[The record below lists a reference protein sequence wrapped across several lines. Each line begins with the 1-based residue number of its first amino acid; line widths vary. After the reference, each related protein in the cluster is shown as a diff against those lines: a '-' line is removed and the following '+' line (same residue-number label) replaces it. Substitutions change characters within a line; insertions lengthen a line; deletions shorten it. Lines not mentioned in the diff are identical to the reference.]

1 MLMQVFCQLKCP
13 LNHHS
18 KHATLSSMQKSE
30 ILERLS
36 ALSARYEKIEPTLA
50 LSEKK
55 AEFEQLQAQMSAS
68 DFWNNPD
75 NAQKISQ
82 KASGLENFVKTWTV
96 IADNLKD
103 LPELSEMA
111 NEKELPDIAT
121 EVEKTEKDFAA
132 GETETLL
139 SGEYDGHNA
148 ILKISTG
155 NGGQDA
161 EDFSQILLRMYLRYA
176 ERKGWKVQIMEEST
190 SDVGLKS
197 AMLEITGL
205 NVYGFLKSEHGVHR
219 LIRLSPFNA
228 KSLRQTSFSRVEIL
242 PAIEQDTDLDI
253 AESDLRIDVFRSSG
267 AGGQSVNTTD
277 SAVRIT
283 YLPLNL
289 VVTCQNEKSQ
299 LQNKQAAMK
308 VLKSRL
314 LQLQLEQN
322 AEKIDELRG
331 EQMENSF
338 GSQIR
343 TYTLQPYQLVKDHRT
358 DFEMGSPDKAFD
370 GELDGF
376 ADAFLR
382 KS

>member
-1 MLMQVFCQLKCP
+1 ME
-13 LNHHS
+13 
-18 KHATLSSMQKSE
+18 KSE
-30 ILERLS
+30 ILERLDD
-36 ALSARYEKIEPTLA
+36 LRARFTKIDPTLG
-50 LSEKK
+50 LEEKK
-55 AEFEQLQAQMSAS
+55 ASFAKLQEEISS
-68 DFWNNPD
+68 PDFWNNPD
-75 NAQKISQ
+75 NAQRVSQ
-82 KASGLENFVKTWTV
+82 KASELDNFIKNWTI
-96 IADNLKD
+96 IADNIRD
-103 LPELSEMA
+103 LPELTEMA
-111 NEKELPDIAT
+111 SKEELKDIAT
-121 EVEKTEKDFAA
+121 EVVKTENDFNK

-139 SGEYDGHNA
+139 SGEYDGNNA

-161 EDFSQILLRMYLRYA
+161 EDFSKILLRMYLRYA
-176 ERKGWKVQIMEEST
+176 ERKNWKVQIIEEST

-197 AMLEITGL
+197 ALIEITGL
-205 NVYGFLKSEHGVHR
+205 NAYGLLKSEHGVHR

-242 PAIEQDTDLDI
+242 PMIEQDTDIDI
-253 AESDLRIDVFRSSG
+253 AESDLRVDVFRASG
-267 AGGQSVNTTD
+267 CGGQSVNTTD
-277 SAVRIT
+277 SAVRLT

-299 LQNKQAAMK
+299 LQNKQSAMR

-314 LQLQLEQN
+314 LQLKLEQN
-322 AEKIDELRG
+322 AEKISELRG

-376 ADAFLR
+376 VDAYLR
-382 KS
+382 KK

>member
-1 MLMQVFCQLKCP
+1 MTYMFE
-13 LNHHS
+13 
-18 KHATLSSMQKSE
+18 HAILSSMQKSE
-30 ILERLS
+30 ILERIS
-36 ALSARYEKIEPTLA
+36 ALTARYQEIEGTLA
-50 LSEKK
+50 LDEKK
-55 AEFEQLQAQMSAS
+55 AKFEQLQSEISAPE
-68 DFWNNPD
+68 FWNTPD
-75 NAQKISQ
+75 VAQKISQ
-82 KASGLENFVKTWTV
+82 KASWLETFIKRWTS
-96 IADNLKD
+96 IADNLRD
-103 LPELSEMA
+103 LPQLAEMA
-111 NEKELPDIAT
+111 NEKELVDIAMDLK
-121 EVEKTEKDFAA
+121 KTEKDFSA

-139 SGEYDGHNA
+139 SGEYDNHNA

-161 EDFSQILLRMYLRYA
+161 EDFSQMLLRMYLRYA
-176 ERKGWKVQIMEEST
+176 ERKGWKTEIIEEST

-197 AMLEITGL
+197 AMIEITGL
-205 NVYGFLKSEHGVHR
+205 NAYGLLKSEHGVHR

-228 KSLRQTSFSRVEIL
+228 KNLRQTSFSRVEIL
-242 PAIEQDTDLDI
+242 PMIEQDTDVEI
-253 AESDLRIDVFRSSG
+253 AESDLRIDVFRASG
-267 AGGQSVNTTD
+267 NGGQSVNTTD

-299 LQNKQAAMK
+299 LQNKQSAMK

-322 AEKIDELRG
+322 AEKIEELRG

-358 DFEMGSPDKAFD
+358 DFELGNPDKVFD

-376 ADAFLR
+376 VDAFLR
-382 KS
+382 KQ

>member
-1 MLMQVFCQLKCP
+1 MEK
-13 LNHHS
+13 
-18 KHATLSSMQKSE
+18 TE
-30 ILERLS
+30 ILERLGI
-36 ALSARYEKIEPTLA
+36 LKERFEKIESTLG
-50 LSEKK
+50 LEDKK
-55 AEFEQLQAQMSAS
+55 AEFAKMQEEMSAPE
-68 DFWNNPD
+68 FWNNPE
-75 NAQKISQ
+75 NAQKVSQ
-82 KASGLENFVKTWTV
+82 KASGLENFVKTWTG
-96 IADNLKD
+96 IKENIRD
-103 LPELSEMA
+103 LPELAEMA
-111 NEKELPDIAT
+111 DEAELKDIAT
-121 EVEKTEKDFAA
+121 EVINTEENFNK

-139 SGEYDGHNA
+139 SGEYDSHNA

-161 EDFSQILLRMYLRYA
+161 EDFSQMLLRMYLRYA
-176 ERKGWKVQIMEEST
+176 ERKGWKTQIIEEST

-205 NVYGFLKSEHGVHR
+205 NAYGFLKSEHGVHR

-242 PAIEQDTDLDI
+242 PMIEQDTDVEI

-299 LQNKQAAMK
+299 LQNKHAAMK

-358 DFEMGSPDKAFD
+358 DYEMGSPDKAFD

-376 ADAFLR
+376 VDAFLR
-382 KS
+382 KK

>member
-1 MLMQVFCQLKCP
+1 
-13 LNHHS
+13 
-18 KHATLSSMQKSE
+18 MQKSE

-36 ALSARYEKIEPTLA
+36 ALTARYKKIEPTLA
-50 LSEKK
+50 LDKKK
-55 AEFEQLQAQMSAS
+55 AEFEELQAQMSAP

-82 KASGLENFVKTWTV
+82 KASALENFVKTWTA
-96 IADNLKD
+96 ISDNLCD
-103 LPELSEMA
+103 LPELADMA
-111 NEKELPDIAT
+111 DEKELPDIAT
-121 EVEKTEKDFAA
+121 ELEKTEKDFNA

-161 EDFSQILLRMYLRYA
+161 EDFSQMLLRMYLRYA

-197 AMLEITGL
+197 AMIEITGL
-205 NVYGFLKSEHGVHR
+205 NTYGFLKSEHGVHR

-242 PAIEQDTDLDI
+242 PMIEQDTDIDL

-382 KS
+382 KQ

>member
-1 MLMQVFCQLKCP
+1 
-13 LNHHS
+13 
-18 KHATLSSMQKSE
+18 MQKSE
-30 ILERLS
+30 ILERLH
-36 ALSARYEKIEPTLA
+36 ALSARYKKIEPTLA
-50 LSEKK
+50 LNEKK
-55 AEFEQLQAQMSAS
+55 TEFEQLQAKMNAPE
-68 DFWNNPD
+68 FWNNPSV
-75 NAQKISQ
+75 AQKVSH
-82 KASGLENFVKTWTV
+82 KAAALETFVKTWTT
-96 IADNLKD
+96 ISDNLRD
-103 LPELSEMA
+103 LPQLAEMA
-111 NEKELPDIAT
+111 DETELQDIARET
-121 EVEKTEKDFAA
+121 QKIETDFTK

-139 SGEYDGHNA
+139 AGEYDGYNA

-161 EDFSQILLRMYLRYA
+161 EDFSQMLLRMYLRYA
-176 ERKGWKVQIMEEST
+176 ERKGWKVHILEESE

-205 NVYGFLKSEHGVHR
+205 NAYGFLKSEHGVHR

-242 PAIEQDTDLDI
+242 PAIEQDTDVEIDD
-253 AESDLRIDVFRSSG
+253 SDLRIDVFRSSG
-267 AGGQSVNTTD
+267 SGGQSVNTTD

-299 LQNKQAAMK
+299 LQNKQSAMK

-322 AEKIDELRG
+322 AERIEELRG

-358 DFEMGSPDKAFD
+358 DFEMGSPDKVFD

-376 ADAFLR
+376 MDAYLR
-382 KS
+382 KQ

>member
-1 MLMQVFCQLKCP
+1 MTSDQ
-13 LNHHS
+13 NNDI
-18 KHATLSSMQKSE
+18 LSSMQKSE
-30 ILERLS
+30 ILERLG
-36 ALSARYEKIEPTLA
+36 ALTARYKEIEPTLA
-50 LSEKK
+50 LDKKK
-55 AEFEQLQAQMSAS
+55 AAFEELQAQMSAS
-68 DFWNNPD
+68 GFWDTPD
-75 NAQKISQ
+75 NAQKVSQ
-82 KASGLENFVKTWTV
+82 KSAGLETFIKTWTI
-96 IADNLKD
+96 IAENLRD
-103 LPELSEMA
+103 LPELAEMA
-111 NEKELPDIAT
+111 DEKELSDIAT
-121 EVEKTEKDFAA
+121 DLEKTEKDFAA

-139 SGEYDGHNA
+139 SGEYDGYNA

-161 EDFSQILLRMYLRYA
+161 EDFSQMILRMYLRYA
-176 ERKGWKVQIMEEST
+176 ERKGWKTQIIEESN

-242 PAIEQDTDLDI
+242 PAIEQDTDVEI

-322 AEKIDELRG
+322 AEQIDQLRG

-370 GELDGF
+370 GELNGF
-376 ADAFLR
+376 VDAFLR
-382 KS
+382 KK

>member
-1 MLMQVFCQLKCP
+1 
-13 LNHHS
+13 
-18 KHATLSSMQKSE
+18 MQKSE

-36 ALSARYEKIEPTLA
+36 ALTARYKEIESTLT
-50 LSEKK
+50 LNEKK
-55 AEFEQLQAQMSAS
+55 AEFEQLQTQMSAPE
-68 DFWNNPD
+68 FWNDPE
-75 NAQKISQ
+75 NAQQVSQ
-82 KASGLENFVKTWTV
+82 KASELENFVKTWT
-96 IADNLKD
+96 IISDNLHD
-103 LPELSEMA
+103 LPELAEMA
-111 NEKELPDIAT
+111 NEKELEDIAT
-121 EVEKTEKDFAA
+121 EVGQTEKDFAA

-161 EDFSQILLRMYLRYA
+161 EDFSQMLLRMYLRYA

-228 KSLRQTSFSRVEIL
+228 KNLRQTSFSRVEIL
-242 PAIEQDTDLDI
+242 PMIEQDTDLDI

-283 YLPLNL
+283 YVPLNL

-322 AEKIDELRG
+322 AEQIDELRG

-376 ADAFLR
+376 VDAFLR
-382 KS
+382 KQ

>member
-1 MLMQVFCQLKCP
+1 
-13 LNHHS
+13 
-18 KHATLSSMQKSE
+18 MQKSE
-30 ILERLS
+30 ILERLH
-36 ALSARYEKIEPTLA
+36 ALTARYKKIEPTLA
-50 LSEKK
+50 LNEKK
-55 AEFEQLQAQMSAS
+55 TEFEQLQAKMNAPE
-68 DFWNNPD
+68 FWNNPSV
-75 NAQKISQ
+75 AQKISQ
-82 KASGLENFVKTWTV
+82 KAAALETFVKTWTT
-96 IADNLKD
+96 ISDNLRD
-103 LPELSEMA
+103 LPQLSEMA
-111 NEKELPDIAT
+111 DEKELQDIARET
-121 EVEKTEKDFAA
+121 QKIETDFTK

-139 SGEYDGHNA
+139 AGEYDGYNA

-161 EDFSQILLRMYLRYA
+161 EDFSQMLLRMYLRYA
-176 ERKGWKVQIMEEST
+176 ERKGWKVHILEESE

-205 NVYGFLKSEHGVHR
+205 NAYGFLKSEHGVHR

-242 PAIEQDTDLDI
+242 PAIEQDTDVEIDD
-253 AESDLRIDVFRSSG
+253 SDLRIDVFRSSG
-267 AGGQSVNTTD
+267 SGGQSVNTTD

-299 LQNKQAAMK
+299 LQNKQSAMK

-322 AEKIDELRG
+322 AERIEELRG

-358 DFEMGSPDKAFD
+358 DFEMGSPDKVFD

-376 ADAFLR
+376 VDAFLR
-382 KS
+382 KQ

>member
-1 MLMQVFCQLKCP
+1 
-13 LNHHS
+13 
-18 KHATLSSMQKSE
+18 MQKSE
-30 ILERLS
+30 ILERLH
-36 ALSARYEKIEPTLA
+36 ALTARYKKIEPTLA
-50 LSEKK
+50 LNEKK
-55 AEFEQLQAQMSAS
+55 AEFEQLQAQMSAPE
-68 DFWNNPD
+68 FWTTPET
-75 NAQKISQ
+75 AQKISQ
-82 KASGLENFVKTWTV
+82 TASGLETFLKTWTQ
-96 IADNLKD
+96 IADNLRD
-103 LPELSEMA
+103 LPQLAEMA
-111 NEKELPDIAT
+111 NETELQDVGSET
-121 EVEKTEKDFAA
+121 QKTEKAFSL

-176 ERKGWKVQIMEEST
+176 ERKGWKIHILEESE

-197 AMLEITGL
+197 AILEITGI

-242 PAIEQDTDLDI
+242 PAIEQDTDVVITD
-253 AESDLRIDVFRSSG
+253 SDLRIDVFRASG
-267 AGGQSVNTTD
+267 KGGQSVNTTD

-283 YLPLNL
+283 YIPLNL

-299 LQNKQAAMK
+299 LQNKQSAMK

-314 LQLQLEQN
+314 LQLKLEQN

-358 DFEMGSPDKAFD
+358 DFEMGSPDKVFD

-376 ADAFLR
+376 VDAFLR
-382 KS
+382 KQY

>member
-1 MLMQVFCQLKCP
+1 
-13 LNHHS
+13 
-18 KHATLSSMQKSE
+18 MQKSE
-30 ILERLS
+30 VLEQLS
-36 ALSARYEKIEPTLA
+36 ALTARYKEIESTLA
-50 LSEKK
+50 LDKK
-55 AEFEQLQAQMSAS
+55 KTEFKQLQVQMSTS
-68 DFWNNPD
+68 EFWDNPD
-75 NAQKISQ
+75 NAQKVSQ
-82 KASGLENFVKTWTV
+82 KASGLENFIKQWTT
-96 IADNLKD
+96 ISENLRD
-103 LPELSEMA
+103 LPELVEMA
-111 NEKELPDIAT
+111 DEKELIDIAT
-121 EVEKTEKDFAA
+121 EVEKTEKDFAT

-139 SGEYDGHNA
+139 CGEYDGYNA

-161 EDFSQILLRMYLRYA
+161 EDFSQMLLRMYLRYA
-176 ERKGWKVQIMEEST
+176 ERKGWKTQIIDESD

-242 PAIEQDTDLDI
+242 PMIEQDTDIEI
-253 AESDLRIDVFRSSG
+253 AESDLRIDVFRASG
-267 AGGQSVNTTD
+267 CGGQSVNTTD

-299 LQNKQAAMK
+299 LQNKQSAMK

-314 LQLQLEQN
+314 LQLQVEQN
-322 AEKIDELRG
+322 AKKIDQLRG

-338 GSQIR
+338 GSQIK

-358 DFEMGSPDKAFD
+358 DFEIGNPDKVFD
-370 GELDGF
+370 GDLDGF

-382 KS
+382 KQ

>member
-1 MLMQVFCQLKCP
+1 MEK
-13 LNHHS
+13 
-18 KHATLSSMQKSE
+18 TE

-36 ALSARYEKIEPTLA
+36 ALKVKFEKIEPSLG
-50 LSEKK
+50 LEEKK
-55 AEFEQLQAQMSAS
+55 VTFAKMQDEMSAPE
-68 DFWNNPD
+68 FWNNPD

-82 KASGLENFVKTWTV
+82 KASGLETFIKTWDG
-96 IADNLKD
+96 IKENIRD
-103 LPELSEMA
+103 LPELAEMA
-111 NEKELPDIAT
+111 DASELKDIAS
-121 EVEKTEKDFAA
+121 EVIKTEEDFNK
-132 GETETLL
+132 GESETLL
-139 SGEYDGHNA
+139 SGEYDSYGA

-161 EDFSQILLRMYLRYA
+161 EDFSQMLLRMYLRYA
-176 ERKGWKVQIMEEST
+176 ERKGWKVQIMDESH

-197 AMLEITGL
+197 AMLEISGL

-242 PAIEQDTDLDI
+242 PAIEQDTDVDI

-299 LQNKQAAMK
+299 LQNKQSAMK

-322 AEKIDELRG
+322 AEKIGELRG

-376 ADAFLR
+376 VDAFLR
-382 KS
+382 KQ

>member
-1 MLMQVFCQLKCP
+1 MEKP
-13 LNHHS
+13 
-18 KHATLSSMQKSE
+18 E

-36 ALSARYEKIEPTLA
+36 ALKGRFEKIEPTLA
-50 LSEKK
+50 LGEKK
-55 AEFEQLQAQMSAS
+55 AAFEKLQEEMSTPE
-68 DFWNNPD
+68 FWNTPD
-75 NAQKISQ
+75 NAQKVTQ
-82 KASGLENFVKTWTV
+82 KAAGLESFVKTWQL
-96 IADNLKD
+96 IADNIRD
-103 LPELSEMA
+103 LPELAEMA
-111 NEKELPDIAT
+111 DAEEMKDIAT
-121 EVEKTEKDFAA
+121 DVVKTEEDFNK

-139 SGEYDGHNA
+139 SGEYDSHNA

-161 EDFSQILLRMYLRYA
+161 EDFSQMLLRMYLRYA
-176 ERKGWKVQIMEEST
+176 ERKGWKVLITEEST

-197 AMLEITGL
+197 AMLEISGL
-205 NVYGFLKSEHGVHR
+205 NAYGFLKSEHGVHR

-242 PAIEQDTDLDI
+242 PMIEQDTDVDI
-253 AESDLRIDVFRSSG
+253 AESDLRVDVFRSSG

-277 SAVRIT
+277 SAVRLT

-299 LQNKQAAMK
+299 LQNKHSAMK

-322 AEKIDELRG
+322 AEKIGELRG
-331 EQMENSF
+331 EQLENSF
-338 GSQIR
+338 GSQMR
-343 TYTLQPYQLVKDHRT
+343 TYTLQPYQMVKDHRT

-376 ADAFLR
+376 VDAYLR
-382 KS
+382 KQ